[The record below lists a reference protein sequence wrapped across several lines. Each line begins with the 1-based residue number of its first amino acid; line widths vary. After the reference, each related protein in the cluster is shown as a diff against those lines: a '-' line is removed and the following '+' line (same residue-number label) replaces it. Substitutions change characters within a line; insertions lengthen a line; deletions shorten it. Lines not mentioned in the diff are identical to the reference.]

1 MAEARVAILLALL
14 LLAMPSAGAQN
25 EGTHWSDNEIDPA
38 TWSDGPELEGSP
50 MDTPQAGDPV
60 LVINVSYQPG
70 HFQSVVEGEIHI
82 ELFPEWAPL
91 TTANMIMHVES
102 GIYDGIFFHRV
113 IDDFVTQAGDPT
125 CKTVL
130 VYPGTNLNCG
140 SGDDGHTLEL
150 EHNENLSHVD
160 GAIGMARSQ
169 DPDSA
174 DTQWYIAETEAHGL
188 DPENRDDEGYATFG
202 VVRMGMSHVRA
213 IALVPT
219 TDDPTGSEP
228 VTNPASSAGRPLY
241 EVHINEIKMV
251 GVVASNSASDDDGNG
266 GFGSFMMSI
275 GGGLFTIAMWLWSF
289 ALLGGIAWAIRKDGL
304 PFFNDKE
311 IEDAVDALLELD
323 P

>member
-1 MAEARVAILLALL
+1 
-14 LLAMPSAGAQN
+14 MPSAGAQN
-25 EGTHWSDNEIDPA
+25 GGSDWRDNEIDPA

-50 MDTPQAGDPV
+50 MDIPQAGDPV
-60 LVINVSYQPG
+60 LVINVSYRTG
-70 HFQSVVEGEIHI
+70 HFAPIVDGEIYI
-82 ELFPEWAPL
+82 ELFPQWAPI
-91 TTANMIMHVES
+91 TSANMVEHVED

-125 CKTVL
+125 CKTVGI
-130 VYPGTNLNCG
+130 YPATSLSCGGGGTG
-140 SGDDGHTLEL
+140 ETIPL

-174 DTQWYIAETEAHGL
+174 DSQWYIAETEAHGL

-213 IALVPT
+213 IAMVPT
-219 TDDPTGSEP
+219 TDDPSGS
-228 VTNPASSAGRPLY
+228 TIQNPASSAGRPLY
-241 EVHINEIKMV
+241 EVHINEIRMV
-251 GVVASNSASDDDGNG
+251 GVVGSISDSNDDEEG
-266 GFGSFMMSI
+266 GFGSFMMSL

-304 PFFNDKE
+304 PFFSDKE